1 MLTFPD
7 WSLSMESLTAPSF
20 SRSWRYVQNWV
31 CFLAATPY
39 SSQAMAYVLSTADEG
54 TESLLFIA
62 LATASSTSMRF
73 TSRDLSFESEMEL

>member
-1 MLTFPD
+1 M
-7 WSLSMESLTAPSF
+7 
-20 SRSWRYVQNWV
+20 